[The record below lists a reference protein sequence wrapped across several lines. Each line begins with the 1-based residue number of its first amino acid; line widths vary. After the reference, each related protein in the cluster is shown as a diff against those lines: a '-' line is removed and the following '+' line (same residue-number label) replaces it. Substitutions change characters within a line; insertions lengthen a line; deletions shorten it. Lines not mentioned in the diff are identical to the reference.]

1 MILEQGIKIYQPLLE
16 KALDYVNKGWRMS
29 YELKDIV
36 GLEMNTTYIF
46 LHFSGETE
54 AYPIR
59 ISVLF
64 IEGQSVII

>member
-1 MILEQGIKIYQPLLE
+1 MLEQGIKIYQPLLE
-16 KALDYVNKGWRMS
+16 KALDYVNKGWKMS

-36 GLEMNTTYIF
+36 GLEINTTYIF
-46 LHFSGETE
+46 LHFKSGE